1 MKVIVQK
8 PLRPVYISKSGTC
21 RNTSE
26 CNIPL
31 GVTTYVK
38 TLTMDIFL
46 LILGMFCMIL
56 GLFGS
61 FLPVLPGPPV
71 SWLGLL
77 LLILTSAVPNDW
89 WLIVITGVVAFVVV
103 ALDYWIP
110 VVGTQ
115 RFGGSRAGMIGTTIG
130 LLIAI
135 IFPVL
140 GIAGIVIWPFI
151 GAVVGELIN
160 KTGHKKAL
168 KAAFGSFVGF
178 LTGTF
183 LKFVVSMVY
192 LGIFVFRAWDY
203 RFEFFPFLS

>member
-1 MKVIVQK
+1 
-8 PLRPVYISKSGTC
+8 
-21 RNTSE
+21 
-26 CNIPL
+26 
-31 GVTTYVK
+31 
-38 TLTMDIFL
+38 MDIVL
-46 LILGMFCMIL
+46 LMLGLFFMIL
-56 GLFGS
+56 GILGS

-71 SWLGLL
+71 SWLGLV

-89 WLIVITGVVAFVVV
+89 WLIAITGVVAFLVV

-130 LLIAI
+130 LLFAI
-135 IFPVL
+135 VFPVL
-140 GIAGIVIWPFI
+140 GIAGIVIWPFF
-151 GAVVGELIN
+151 GAIIGELIN
-160 KTGHKKAL
+160 KTGHKQAL

-183 LKFVVSMVY
+183 LKFVVTMVY

-203 RFEFFPFLS
+203 REGLFPFFY